1 MNESWL
7 HPAVYYVEVDD
18 FKTEHKII
26 LQSVSECGEY
36 WLVTK
41 SLSKS
46 NDNHVSEKLHK
57 FIPASHGSED
67 YKIMDGSINNFK
79 VIPGELFCIR
89 YFKKWLWW
97 TFLRNFCS
105 EQWF

>member
-46 NDNHVSEKLHK
+46 NENHGPEKLYK
-57 FIPASHGSED
+57 FIPASHGSKD

-79 VIPGELFCIR
+79 VIPGELYAFVDSFCPMKSNWSLSR
-89 YFKKWLWW
+89 S
-97 TFLRNFCS
+97 R
-105 EQWF
+105 

>member
-57 FIPASHGSED
+57 FIPASHGSKD

-79 VIPGELFCIR
+79 VIPGEFAFHFCRFI
-89 YFKKWLWW
+89 LS
-97 TFLRNFCS
+97 N
-105 EQWF
+105 EI